1 MERTISMM
9 VGKGS
14 LNHNNR
20 TFIAKNVDGERSKCN
35 KVYVKENIKKVY
47 HSLFDEAL
55 AVYNAKQ
62 TRADRRIDNYYEKIR
77 TSRQEKLFHEL
88 IVQIGNREDT
98 NCGMVESIYAQ
109 LALEEYMMG
118 FQERNPNLRVF
129 NAVMHLDEETPHLH
143 IDYVPFS
150 TGNKRGLSTKVSL
163 KGALKAQGF
172 VGMGRFDTEWKRW
185 VEHEKECLAEIM
197 ERYKMEWLQKG
208 SHEKHLSVYD
218 YEKKMRKA
226 EVAELEQ
233 EISGQKDKIASQNLV
248 LEINETALQS
258 QQQILEEKE
267 AEVKKIRQE
276 TEQAKEDWEKVQID
290 KDEAQD
296 SYEYYK
302 RLAESKKGVYELFQ
316 SWSEEK
322 KKSYQDFAKRS
333 RELEAE
339 VLKERV
345 RDLEKRKSDKT
356 EEVQAEEIKL
366 DIVKLELQE
375 AVSEFENVQKQADF
389 VKEQAVQQYEKYR
402 RIEPSERGTAMFD
415 DMLRLKR
422 ENMILEDENRTLKEK
437 LQKAYDFM
445 KQFTIN
451 GLNMLESFLE
461 SIGEKVRGFSENIG
475 FGGVAGADEVGW
487 IYE

>member
-20 TFIAKNVDGERSKCN
+20 TFIAKNVDRERSKGN

-55 AVYNAKQ
+55 ETYNAKQ

-77 TSRQEKLFHEL
+77 TSKQEKLFHEL
-88 IVQIGNREDT
+88 IVQIGNRDDT
-98 NCGMVESIYAQ
+98 NCNMLESVYAQ
-109 LALEEYMMG
+109 SALEDYMMG

-172 VGMGRFDTEWKRW
+172 VGTGRFDTEWKRW
-185 VEHEKECLAEIM
+185 VESEKQCLAEIM
-197 ERYKMEWLQKG
+197 ERYHMEWLQKG
-208 SHEKHLSVYD
+208 THEKHLSVYD

-226 EVAELEQ
+226 EVEELEQ
-233 EISGQKDKIASQNLV
+233 EISGQKDKIASQSFLMEV
-248 LEINETALQS
+248 NEQALQS
-258 QQQILEEKE
+258 QEQILEENE
-267 AEVKKIRQE
+267 AKAEKIRQE
-276 TEQAKEDWEKVQID
+276 TEQAKEDWEKVQTD
-290 KDEAQD
+290 KDRVQD
-296 SYEYYK
+296 SYEFYK
-302 RLAESKKGVYELFQ
+302 SLEQDTKERYELYH
-316 SWSEEK
+316 SWYEDK
-322 KKSYQDFAKRS
+322 KKSYEEYAEKSSIFEEKANSLEGQIK
-333 RELEAE
+333 ELEQ
-339 VLKERV
+339 
-345 RDLEKRKSDKT
+345 RKSDKT
-356 EEVQAEEIKL
+356 EEVQTEEIKL

-375 AVSEFENVQKQADF
+375 AVSEFENVQKQADL
-389 VKEQAVQQYEKYR
+389 VKEQAMQQYEKYR
-402 RIEPSERGTAMFD
+402 RVEPSERGTAMFD

-422 ENMILEDENRTLKEK
+422 ENMILQDENRTLKEK

-451 GLNMLESFLE
+451 GLNMLERFLE
-461 SIGEKVRGFSENIG
+461 SVGEKVQRFSESIGFS
-475 FGGVAGADEVGW
+475 DRSR
-487 IYE
+487 

>member
-9 VGKGS
+9 MGKGS

-20 TFIAKNVDGERSKCN
+20 TFTAKNVDRERSKCN
-35 KVYVKENIKKVY
+35 KIYVKENIKQIY

-55 AVYNAKQ
+55 AAYNSKQ

-77 TSRQEKLFHEL
+77 TSKQEKLFHEL
-88 IVQIGNREDT
+88 IVQIGNRDDT
-98 NCGMVESIYAQ
+98 NCNMLESVYAQ

-150 TGNKRGLSTKVSL
+150 TGNKHGLETKVSL

-172 VGMGRFDTEWKRW
+172 VGTGRFDTEWKRW
-185 VEHEKECLAEIM
+185 VESEKQCLAEIM
-197 ERYKMEWLQKG
+197 ERYQIKWLQKG
-208 SHEKHLSVYD
+208 THEKHLSVYD

-233 EISGQKDKIASQNLV
+233 EISGQKDIIAGQGLI
-248 LEINETALQS
+248 LETNETALQV
-258 QQQILEEKE
+258 QQQLLEENE
-267 AEVKKIRQE
+267 EGIKKVRQE

-290 KDEAQD
+290 KDKAQD
-296 SYEYYK
+296 SYKYYK
-302 RLAESKKGVYELFQ
+302 KLAESEKGMYELYH
-316 SWSEEK
+316 SWCGDK
-322 KKSYQDFAKRS
+322 KKSYEDYAEKS
-333 RELEAE
+333 RGLKAE
-339 VLKERV
+339 VGVLKEQV
-345 RDLEKRKSDKT
+345 WDLEKRKSDKA
-356 EEVQAEEIKL
+356 EELQAEEIKL

-375 AVSEFENVQKQADF
+375 AVREFEDVQKEADF

-402 RIEPSERGTAMFD
+402 RIEPIERGTAMFD

-422 ENMILEDENRTLKEK
+422 ENMILKDENRTLKEK

-451 GLNMLESFLE
+451 GLNMLERFLE
-461 SIGEKVRGFSENIG
+461 SIGERVQSFSENIG
-475 FGGVAGADEVGW
+475 FGGRSR
-487 IYE
+487 

>member
-20 TFIAKNVDGERSKCN
+20 TFTAKNVDAERSKCN
-35 KVYVKENIKKVY
+35 KVYVKESIKKVY
-47 HSLFDEAL
+47 HTLFDKALEA
-55 AVYNAKQ
+55 YNAKQ

-77 TSRQEKLFHEL
+77 TSKQEKLFHEL
-88 IVQIGNREDT
+88 IVQIGNKDDT
-98 NCGMVESIYAQ
+98 NCNMLESIYAQ
-109 LALEEYMMG
+109 SALEDYMLG

-150 TGNKRGLSTKVSL
+150 TGNKRGLETKVSL

-172 VGMGRFDTEWKRW
+172 VGTGRFDTEWKRW
-185 VEHEKECLAEIM
+185 VESEKQCLAEIM
-197 ERYKMEWLQKG
+197 EHYRMQWLQKG
-208 SHEKHLSVYD
+208 TYEKHLSVYD

-233 EISGQKDKIASQNLV
+233 EISDQKDKIAGQSFL
-248 LEINETALQS
+248 LEVNEETLQF
-258 QQQILEEKE
+258 QEQILEENEVK
-267 AEVKKIRQE
+267 VKKIQQE
-276 TEQAKEDWEKVQID
+276 TEKAKEDWEKVQID
-290 KDEAQD
+290 KDKVQD
-296 SYEYYK
+296 SYEFYK
-302 RLAESKKGVYELFQ
+302 RLEKDTKERYEMYDL
-316 SWSEEK
+316 WCEEK
-322 KKSYQDFAKRS
+322 KKSYEEYAEKSSMFEKKVNSLEGQIK
-333 RELEAE
+333 ELEQ
-339 VLKERV
+339 
-345 RDLEKRKSDKT
+345 RKSDKT

-366 DIVKLELQE
+366 DIVKMQIQE
-375 AVSEFENVQKQADF
+375 AMDDFEEMQKQADF

-402 RIEPSERGTAMFD
+402 RVEPSERGTVMFD

-422 ENMILEDENRTLKEK
+422 ENMILKDENRTLKEK

-451 GLNMLESFLE
+451 GLNMLERFLE
-461 SIGEKVRGFSENIG
+461 SVGEKVQSFSENIG
-475 FGGVAGADEVGW
+475 FGGRSR
-487 IYE
+487 